1 MSQVAT
7 ELAVVVMATS
17 NSRYH
22 LDDHT
27 HPRRISIISE
37 YVAPLTNEP
46 TVAFDCLC
54 CKRLFIEARENLVYR
69 SVGKLEPDLISPI
82 VETDF

>member
-1 MSQVAT
+1 MWNERARVT
-7 ELAVVVMATS
+7 MVTS

-27 HPRRISIISE
+27 HPHNIHIISE
-37 YVAPLTNEP
+37 YIAPLNGEP

-54 CKRLFIEARENLVYR
+54 CKRLYVISKKDIEYR
-69 SVGKLEPDLISPI
+69 SIGRQEPDIVSPM